1 MSEPIKTTRKALTPF
16 GGIRGQA
23 GFQKLKEEAIR
34 KLPRQECFDRGYIT
48 VKELDDEELVAGRCR
63 DANGRIP
70 KPKGKTE
77 YLPREL
83 YDEMVAE
90 HELRYKQKLRENLDN
105 MLDVMIEIAEDE
117 TVEPRDRLEA
127 AKYLFERTA
136 GKTPE
141 TVTVNVKHAPWE
153 ELLSQVAGIAPMSR
167 QEHRDLGVGIVD
179 AELVEVDEDGEP
191 ITGEPISE
199 DDMNEYWVE
208 GDITHHAPGQPQT
221 EPHQAEPERNYGRR
235 ADEARSYQQQVQDAQ
250 DLAKRRKEA
259 KAKIQNAKKQRK
271 IDRAMGAD
279 AIRDEITGVTL
290 DEDGKVKFVQG
301 Q

>member
-1 MSEPIKTTRKALTPF
+1 
-16 GGIRGQA
+16 
-23 GFQKLKEEAIR
+23 
-34 KLPRQECFDRGYIT
+34 
-48 VKELDDEELVAGRCR
+48 
-63 DANGRIP
+63 
-70 KPKGKTE
+70 
-77 YLPREL
+77 
-83 YDEMVAE
+83 
-90 HELRYKQKLRENLDN
+90 
-105 MLDVMIEIAEDE
+105 
-117 TVEPRDRLEA
+117 
-127 AKYLFERTA
+127 
-136 GKTPE
+136 
-141 TVTVNVKHAPWE
+141 
-153 ELLSQVAGIAPMSR
+153 
-167 QEHRDLGVGIVD
+167 
-179 AELVEVDEDGEP
+179 
-191 ITGEPISE
+191 
-199 DDMNEYWVE
+199 MNKYWVE

>member
-77 YLPREL
+77 YIPREL

-153 ELLSQVAGIAPMSR
+153 ELLAQVSGIAPMTR
-167 QEHRDLGVGIVD
+167 EEHRQLQVRIVD
-179 AELVEVDEDGEP
+179 AELVEIEEDEV
-191 ITGEPISE
+191 E
-199 DDMNEYWVE
+199 DDEYMGY
-208 GDITHHAPGQPQT
+208 GDIPMRGDKQT
-221 EPHQAEPERNYGRR
+221 DVTDSQSEEPYQEEPERNYGRR
-235 ADEARSYQQQVQDAQ
+235 ADEKRSYKEQVHDAQ
-250 DLAKRRKEA
+250 DLQKRRKEA
-259 KAKIQNAKKQRK
+259 RARIQNAKKQRK
-271 IDRAMGAD
+271 IDRALGAD
-279 AIRDEITGVTL
+279 AIKSEITGITM
-290 DEDGKVKFVQG
+290 DEDGKVKFVEG
-301 Q
+301 